1 METQKEMTQVNPQN
15 AEQVTR
21 KEFDSLKYCNIVI
34 SVVSISLAALA
45 LLMNVFL
52 SEEVGKRL
60 ISLKDKTVA
69 LKADIEFRDTVTR
82 LNNSKIDRM
91 HDFFDSYDDKYIS
104 KQDLINAG
112 VAYYICDPA
121 TGKSKFVIGV
131 KSDN

>member
-112 VAYYICDPA
+112 VAHYICDPV
-121 TGKSKFVIGV
+121 T
-131 KSDN
+131 